1 MVAGLVLA
9 FLAGRPATSGT
20 LAGLACLIKP
30 PLGLLVVWGLLRGQ
44 RRFVAGWLVVTS
56 LGGALSLALYGLAN
70 HLDYLEVLSFLGR
83 HGESFHH
90 NQSFNGLL
98 HRMLGNGDNRVWEN
112 AFPPFHPF
120 VYAATLVSSLALIG
134 AALFWRRREAAPA
147 PGIDLAIVIV
157 SVTMASPIAWTHHYA
172 VLLPLFALALPE
184 ALRVRDGRSTHL
196 ALLAVSYLLVANT
209 YRAVNQLAET
219 PVNFLQSYVLL
230 GGLLFLYLLYRLRGN
245 AAREA

>member
-1 MVAGLVLA
+1 M
-9 FLAGRPATSGT
+9 
-20 LAGLACLIKP
+20 
-30 PLGLLVVWGLLRGQ
+30 
-44 RRFVAGWLVVTS
+44 
-56 LGGALSLALYGLAN
+56 AN

-83 HGESFHH
+83 HGESFNH